1 MEMKKSIVLKII
13 LVLCGLAFLVAG
25 GVSMFNPE
33 GFTSRNGIDIAGN
46 ISLLNDYRGM
56 GGLLIGPAIIML
68 LGVIHSRMAFTS
80 TVVAAVVYLT
90 FSLGR
95 GISLALDGMP
105 ADGLFKATIVE
116 TILGL
121 LALFA
126 LIQYRKRPA
135 S

>member
-56 GGLLIGPAIIML
+56 GGLLVGSAIIIL

-80 TVVAAVVYLT
+80 TVVAAVVYLV

-95 GISLALDGMP
+95 GLSLALDGMP